1 MAASPTAVV
10 KSIDDITEDPE
21 NATNILITW
30 SYLILFC
37 GSEGPMEQMATISV
51 ANTSTKTQ
59 VKNAINNAMIT
70 AFTQLPTGS
79 FVLNTNH
86 IWTVSDIAG

>member
-1 MAASPTAVV
+1 MPSSPTAVV

-21 NATNILITW
+21 NANNILVTW

-37 GSEGPMEQMATISV
+37 GSEGPMEQMATISI

-59 VKNAINNAMIT
+59 VKSAINSAMIT

-79 FVLNTNH
+79 FSLSMNR
-86 IWTVSDIAG
+86 IWTVADIAG